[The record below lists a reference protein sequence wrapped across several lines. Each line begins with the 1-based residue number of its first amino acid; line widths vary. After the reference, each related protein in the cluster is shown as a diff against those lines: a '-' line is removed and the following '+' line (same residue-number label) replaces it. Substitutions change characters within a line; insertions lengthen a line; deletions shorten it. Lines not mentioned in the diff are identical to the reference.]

1 MELLTLAGQQR
12 LVDGLGE
19 QRVTEAEAAVR
30 LIRHQDVV
38 LDGLA
43 QRLGDRELRRV
54 HHDGQQPVRDVP
66 AGGGDDAQHRSGVRI
81 EAGDAGDQQV
91 MQRRREVVLAARG
104 GRRKL
109 DREERVALRASAHRC
124 RQLSGQ
130 RLIDARGD
138 EGLDV
143 LVGERPELN
152 HDGASGPAKPGAEA
166 VQRMLG
172 RDRVAAVGRDD
183 EHAAPLDRVREVG
196 DEIERRSVGPVQIL
210 EQQND
215 RSAPADVLEDGEHL
229 GEQTQLRRGSVAVRG
244 ERGAVGEVG
253 MQARQ
258 LVQLVADLA
267 EVGRA
272 AERAERLDEREIGQ
286 ARADEV
292 DAAAAEDR
300 RPLAARPGCE
310 LRCQD
315 GLADPR
321 RAGDQRGRAEA
332 PGGRLEGHLQPLQL
346 VGAPDE
352 HVGHVVVG
360 LVTGRPVDDG
370 EADRPTLCAVVAW
383 AQVERRILVEHLAL
397 KVVERRGRFHPEL
410 LLQRRAELVVD
421 RERLGLAPRPVEG
434 AHQLAAR
441 SLAQRV
447 GRHQGAKLAD
457 EVGVMAE
464 CEVGL
469 DAVLDAHD
477 PQLLEVL
484 GVRGGERLG
493 ELGQRRAPPQ
503 GESGPQALRGRLGVP
518 RGQRRPAL
526 LAQPCELH
534 EVDGLR
540 GDLERVPGRPRAQDP
555 VRKDLA
561 QLRDVDVHHLDRRRR
576 HLLAPQR
583 VHDRV
588 DRHGAVDVDQQ
599 ARQQRAALPTGQRQ
613 VRPAIGHLERAEDA
627 VLRHPARQ
635 VYG

>member
-1 MELLTLAGQQR
+1 MPASALRVDLLRVRARRHARELGRPVQHGGQREAREVLGGRHVLPQLEHLLEVAQRLAEAGQRLRVARGVQRCSQRLHRLAGRDPVLRQLTRDRATRGQRGVLRQGARKARVELLPLAGQQR
-12 LVDGLGE
+12 VVDGLGE

-30 LIRHQDVV
+30 LIRHQDVL

-43 QRLGDRELRRV
+43 QRLGDGALRRV

-66 AGGGDDAQHRSGVRI
+66 AGGGDDAQYRSGVCI
-81 EAGDAGDQQV
+81 EAGDGGDQQV

-104 GRRKL
+104 GRREL
-109 DREERVALRASAHRC
+109 DREERVAFRASAHRC
-124 RQLSGQ
+124 RQLGGQ
-130 RLIDARGD
+130 RFVDARGD

-143 LVGERPELN
+143 LVCERPELDR
-152 HDGASGPAKPGAEA
+152 DGASGPAKPGAEA

-210 EQQND
+210 EQQNN

-229 GEQTQLRRGSVAVRG
+229 GEQTQPRRGSVAVRG

-258 LVQLVADLA
+258 LVQLAADLA
-267 EVGRA
+267 ELGRA

-310 LRCQD
+310 LRGQD

-321 RAGDQRGRAEA
+321 RADDQRGRAEA
-332 PGGRLEGHLQPLQL
+332 PGGRLEGHVQPLQL

-352 HVGHVVVG
+352 HVRPVVVG
-360 LVTGRPVDDG
+360 PVTGRAVADG

-397 KVVERRGRFHPEL
+397 EVVERRGRFQPEL

-421 RERLGLAPRPVEG
+421 RERLG
-434 AHQLAAR
+434 
-441 SLAQRV
+441 
-447 GRHQGAKLAD
+447 
-457 EVGVMAE
+457 
-464 CEVGL
+464 
-469 DAVLDAHD
+469 
-477 PQLLEVL
+477 
-484 GVRGGERLG
+484 
-493 ELGQRRAPPQ
+493 
-503 GESGPQALRGRLGVP
+503 
-518 RGQRRPAL
+518 RRPA
-526 LAQPCELH
+526 
-534 EVDGLR
+534 R
-540 GDLERVPGRPRAQDP
+540 
-555 VRKDLA
+555 
-561 QLRDVDVHHLDRRRR
+561 
-576 HLLAPQR
+576 
-583 VHDRV
+583 
-588 DRHGAVDVDQQ
+588 
-599 ARQQRAALPTGQRQ
+599 
-613 VRPAIGHLERAEDA
+613 
-627 VLRHPARQ
+627 
-635 VYG
+635 